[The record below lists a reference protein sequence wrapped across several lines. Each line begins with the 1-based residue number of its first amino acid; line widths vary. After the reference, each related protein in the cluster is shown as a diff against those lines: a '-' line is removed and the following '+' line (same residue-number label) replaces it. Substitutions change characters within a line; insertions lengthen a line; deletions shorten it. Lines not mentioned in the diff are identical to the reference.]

1 MALLTRDPAIR
12 ATKRLITRTPH
23 RDSVDLRAGA
33 TVYGLVLG
41 STNESTTVIDLA
53 SQAIVRWRIPWTLD
67 IETDLAAFDVVEG
80 QLADNIER
88 DDLAQPEAVTLMDLP
103 RRLGTYRGRRVRGW
117 LEQLASPADGPLF
130 GFRGPSAPYWEF
142 RGERPSVALIA
153 ADRGPQ
159 LLRRPDDGS
168 TWVRFGWFGDDVWLL
183 CEDQHAIRTIE
194 ATRRT
199 SLAGKDLAT
208 ASDVRRV
215 AWGTIA
221 CWSSHSG
228 ARRRRRTS
236 QSRARVDPSSGRRSS

>member
-1 MALLTRDPAIR
+1 MAPFNRDPAAR
-12 ATKRLITRTPH
+12 AIKQLVERMPQRPTIELT
-23 RDSVDLRAGA
+23 ANA

-41 STNESTTVIDLA
+41 STNETTTVVDLA
-53 SQAIVRWRIPWTLD
+53 SQAIVRWRIPWPAD
-67 IETDLAAFDVVEG
+67 YVTDLAVFDVVEG
-80 QLADNIER
+80 ELATDIER
-88 DDLAQPEAVTLMDLP
+88 NDLAQPESVTLADLP

-159 LLRRPDDGS
+159 LLRRHDDGS

-183 CEDQHAIRTIE
+183 CEDAHAVRTME

-199 SLAGKDLAT
+199 SLAGKDLASALGFRPT
-208 ASDVRRV
+208 YVLTTLSMPIDGHCYKSCTGLLPR
-215 AWGTIA
+215 G
-221 CWSSHSG
+221 
-228 ARRRRRTS
+228 
-236 QSRARVDPSSGRRSS
+236 

>member
-1 MALLTRDPAIR
+1 MALLTRDPAVR
-12 ATKRLITRTPH
+12 ATKRLITSTPQ
-23 RDSVDLRAGA
+23 RDSVDLRSGA
-33 TVYGLVLG
+33 SIYGLVLG

-53 SQAIVRWRIPWTLD
+53 SQAIVRWRIPWPSD

-80 QLADNIER
+80 QLAENIER
-88 DDLAQPEAVTLMDLP
+88 DDLAQPEAVTLFDLP
-103 RRLGTYRGRRVRGW
+103 RRLGTYRGRRVRAW

-199 SLAGKDLAT
+199 TLSGKDLAT
-208 ASDVRRV
+208 ALGFRPTYVL
-215 AWGTIA
+215 T
-221 CWSSHSG
+221 
-228 ARRRRRTS
+228 TLS
-236 QSRARVDPSSGRRSS
+236 QPLDGHCYKSCTGLLPRG

>member
-1 MALLTRDPAIR
+1 MSLDVALLTRDPTVR
-12 ATKRLITRTPH
+12 ATKRLITSTPQ

-33 TVYGLVLG
+33 PVYGLVLG

-53 SQAIVRWRIPWTLD
+53 SQAIVRWRIPWPLD

-80 QLADNIER
+80 ELAENIER
-88 DDLAQPEAVTLMDLP
+88 DDLAQPEAVTLLDLP

-159 LLRRPDDGS
+159 LL
-168 TWVRFGWFGDDVWLL
+168 
-183 CEDQHAIRTIE
+183 
-194 ATRRT
+194 
-199 SLAGKDLAT
+199 
-208 ASDVRRV
+208 AS
-215 AWGTIA
+215 
-221 CWSSHSG
+221 
-228 ARRRRRTS
+228 
-236 QSRARVDPSSGRRSS
+236 SR

>member
-1 MALLTRDPAIR
+1 MPLFGRDPTIR

-23 RDSVDLRAGA
+23 RSSVDLAPGSS
-33 TVYGLVLG
+33 VHGLVLG
-41 STNESTTVIDLA
+41 STNESTTVVDLA
-53 SQAIVRWRIPWTLD
+53 SQAIVRWRVPWPAGE
-67 IETDLAAFDVVEG
+67 ETDLAAFDVVEG
-80 QLADNIER
+80 ELASEIER
-88 DDLAQPEAVTLMDLP
+88 DDLAQPEAVTLVDLP
-103 RRLGTYRGRRVRGW
+103 RRLGTYHGRRVRGW

-183 CEDQHAIRTIE
+183 CEGAHAIRTIE

-199 SLAGKDLAT
+199 SLSGKDLAT
-208 ASDVRRV
+208 ALGFRPTYVL
-215 AWGTIA
+215 T
-221 CWSSHSG
+221 
-228 ARRRRRTS
+228 TL
-236 QSRARVDPSSGRRSS
+236 SRPLDGHCYKSCTGLLPRG